1 MKRRMKRP
9 VPATNA
15 APARARRLF
24 AAVMAALAAGCAS
37 TTQGDP
43 LEPYNRVMFSF
54 NEKLDKV
61 VLKPAASAYVA
72 VTPALVRTCV
82 GNFFSNFN
90 DPWIGFNNL
99 LQGKPTAALSDV
111 ARFVVNSTVGVAGL
125 FDVASGIRLLKHDE
139 DLGQTLG
146 HWGVGEGFFLVLP
159 FFGPHTLR
167 DTLALPL
174 DMTADDSWKIV
185 PHVSTRNV
193 MSALQITNERSR
205 ALGLERTLEE
215 GTLDK
220 YRYARDFYL
229 QQRRYRVLD
238 GNVPVEYEDF
248 GLDEGETGPGTQAGT
263 SSGDP
268 SGTRTGE
275 TGNQPEIQSGETGNQ
290 LEIQSGETGSQL
302 EIQSGETGNQLEI
315 QSGETGSQLEIQSG
329 ETGNQLEIQS
339 GETGENP

>member
-1 MKRRMKRP
+1 M
-9 VPATNA
+9 
-15 APARARRLF
+15 
-24 AAVMAALAAGCAS
+24 MAALAAGCA
-37 TTQGDP
+37 TTPGDP
-43 LEPYNRVMFSF
+43 LEPYNRAMFSF

-61 VLKPAASAYVA
+61 VLKPAARAYVA

-90 DPWIGFNNL
+90 DPWIGLNNL
-99 LQGKPTAALSDV
+99 LQGKPTAAISDV
-111 ARFVVNSTVGVAGL
+111 ARFVVNSTAGIGGL

-146 HWGVGEGFFLVLP
+146 HWGVGEGIFLVLP

-215 GTLDK
+215 GTLDQ

-248 GLDEGETGPGTQAGT
+248 NLDEGEAGSGTQAEA
-263 SSGDP
+263 SSGEP
-268 SGTRTGE
+268 SGTQSGE
-275 TGNQPEIQSGETGNQ
+275 TENPPETQSGETGNP
-290 LEIQSGETGSQL
+290 LEIQTGET
-302 EIQSGETGNQLEI
+302 E
-315 QSGETGSQLEIQSG
+315 
-329 ETGNQLEIQS
+329 NQLEIQS
-339 GETGENP
+339 GETGENQ